1 MDGSKCSPLLIRMHL
16 LLLLFSY
23 PHLYSKITK
32 GSVYVKMDR
41 SEEKQQALEKLLS
54 SDVYPPIHYA
64 VEEQTTFFGGG
75 DQKVSSINY
84 SISIPSILNWSFKN
98 QIQNKFPLL

>member
-1 MDGSKCSPLLIRMHL
+1 MHL

-54 SDVYPPIHYA
+54 SDVYPPIHYT

-84 SISIPSILNWSFKN
+84 SISMSAITGKWSESSLSLQTLVSRSFTP
-98 QIQNKFPLL
+98 FPFLL

>member
-1 MDGSKCSPLLIRMHL
+1 MHL

-54 SDVYPPIHYA
+54 SDVYPPIHYT
-64 VEEQTTFFGGG
+64 VEEQTAFFGGG

-84 SISIPSILNWSFKN
+84 SILEL
-98 QIQNKFPLL
+98 IQNIKLKLVKDMNTQLQLIFLNYLI